1 MKSSFIKSVILF
13 TALLLIP
20 LSLLTLPSQ
29 AQAAP
34 KKIGI
39 IVFDGFL
46 TGDVT
51 GPIEVLGAAKNQPE
65 FKDYK
70 ITLISAHKKLKVV
83 SEEGLPLLAEKTI
96 YDGMKYD
103 VLIVPSAYEM
113 KPFLEDKK
121 LIEFIK
127 THKNASAIASNC
139 SGAHLLAEAGILN
152 GKKATT
158 WAGGEKDLQKNYP
171 QIKVQ
176 TNINY
181 VVDGNIITSNGGP
194 VSYQAALKLLEMLSS
209 KSFAEKISS
218 SIQFDRIS
226 KTY

>member
-1 MKSSFIKSVILF
+1 MKFSFIKTVFLL

-20 LSLLTLPSQ
+20 LSLLTPPSQ
-29 AQAAP
+29 AQAAS
-34 KKIGI
+34 KTIGI

-70 ITLISAHKKLKVV
+70 ITLISAHKKLKII

-96 YDGMKYD
+96 HDGGKYD

-113 KPFLEDKK
+113 KHYLENKE
-121 LIEFIK
+121 LIDFIK
-127 THKNASAIASNC
+127 AHKNASAIASNC

-152 GKKATT
+152 GKNATT

-171 QIKVQ
+171 QVKVQ

>member
-1 MKSSFIKSVILF
+1 MKFSFIKTVFLL

-20 LSLLTLPSQ
+20 QSLLTHPSQ
-29 AQAAP
+29 AQAAN
-34 KKIGI
+34 KTIGI

-65 FKDYK
+65 FKNYK
-70 ITLISAHKKLKVV
+70 ITLISAHKKLKII

-96 YDGMKYD
+96 HDGGKYD

-113 KPFLEDKK
+113 KHYLENKE
-121 LIEFIK
+121 LIDFIK
-127 THKNASAIASNC
+127 AHKNASAIASNC

-152 GKKATT
+152 GKNATT

-171 QIKVQ
+171 QVKVQ

>member
-1 MKSSFIKSVILF
+1 MKLNFIKTICLF
-13 TALLLIP
+13 AGLLLSTFSIANA
-20 LSLLTLPSQ
+20 TNN
-29 AQAAP
+29 QAAQ
-34 KKIGI
+34 KTIGI

-51 GPIEVLGAAKNQPE
+51 APIEVLGAAVNQPE
-65 FKDYK
+65 FKNYK
-70 ITLISAHKKLKVV
+70 IKLISAHKKLKIK
-83 SEEGLPLLAEKTI
+83 SEEGLPLLADKTI
-96 YDGMKYD
+96 YDAGKFD

-113 KPFLEDKK
+113 KPFLENKK

-127 THKNASAIASNC
+127 AHKQAEAIASNC

-152 GKKATT
+152 GKNATT
-158 WAGGEKDLQKNYP
+158 WAGGEKDLQSKYP
-171 QIKVQ
+171 QVKVQ

-194 VSYQAALKLLEMLSS
+194 VSYQSALKLLEMLSS
-209 KSFAEKISS
+209 KSFAQKISS
-218 SIQFDRIS
+218 NIQFDRIS